1 MQGYRS
7 PRNHRIVGN
16 LSSARKSARE
26 GEVGMNDIRRLCV
39 EKRFEALHQLE
50 LFPHQQRN
58 ASAALDRSPSL
69 GESHGQRIFVEERIH
84 WLDCFGHLD
93 SAERIELVVTVNRNV
108 DAIGHSVTCVLK
120 ATRHA
125 SKLLGVYGRGIT
137 GCRNT

>member
-26 GEVGMNDIRRLCV
+26 GEIRMNNICRLCV
-39 EKRFEALHQLE
+39 EERFEALHQLE
-50 LFPHQQRN
+50 LLSHQQRN
-58 ASAALDRSPSL
+58 AGATLDRSPAL
-69 GESHGQRIFVEERIH
+69 GEGHRQRIFVEERIH
-84 WLDCFGHLD
+84 WLDCFGRLD

-108 DAIGHSVTCVLK
+108 DSIAHGVTCVLK

-125 SKLLGVYGRGIT
+125 SELLGVYGRGVT